1 MHGSVQIMHIIS
13 RYYQRADA
21 RSAWSTPAE
30 NMGTA
35 TRPGRPA
42 AGAKHRTE
50 PIRTPG
56 VGVRSA
62 EPGGSDRARVPAA
75 LGPVTKIT
83 SPYRYYSPYRLN
95 FSRLNIPPWFCG
107 GYQYGSALFHVIPPF
122 FIWIFP
128 LRGLSSFR
136 RAFSFAEPF
145 FLRSSGVDTG
155 HGHGPWLA
163 SVLRGKKG

>member
-1 MHGSVQIMHIIS
+1 MHGSVQFMQIIS
-13 RYYQRADA
+13 RYFQRADA

-35 TRPGRPA
+35 PRPGRPA
-42 AGAKHRTE
+42 AGAKLRAE

-56 VGVRSA
+56 VGVWSA

-83 SPYRYYSPYRLN
+83 SPHRSHFPHRF
-95 FSRLNIPPWFCG
+95 FSRLKISTVELRG
-107 GYQYGSALFHVIPPF
+107 DISMALLFHVIPPF